1 MKTELEHARNLAYRL
16 ISYRRRTK
24 YELEQRLEQKGFSKE
39 ISGQV
44 LALLVNYGYINDKDY
59 ASNWVAQ
66 RLAKRGFRVIKQ
78 ELLEKGVEV
87 VIIDETLNEIGQ
99 EAEYAAAMK
108 LAVKKAESGGGNCSF
123 IRLAGFLER
132 RGFSYDVIGQVC
144 RNISDKAGLA

>member
-1 MKTELEHARNLAYRL
+1 MKTEFESARDLSYRL
-16 ISYRRRTK
+16 ISYRRRTR
-24 YELEQRLEQKGFSKE
+24 YELEQRLEKKGFSKE
-39 ISGQV
+39 ITCQV
-44 LALLVNYGYINDKDY
+44 LTLLVNYGYINDRDY
-59 ASNWVAQ
+59 ASSWVAR
-66 RLAKRGFRVIKQ
+66 RLAKRGFRVIKH

-108 LAVKKAESGGGNCSF
+108 LAVKKAESSGGICSF
-123 IRLAGFLER
+123 IGLAGFLER

>member
-1 MKTELEHARNLAYRL
+1 MKTEFERARNLAYRL
-16 ISYRRRTK
+16 ISYRRRTR

-39 ISGQV
+39 ITCQV
-44 LALLVNYGYINDKDY
+44 LTLLVNYGYINDKDY
-59 ASNWVAQ
+59 ASSWVAQ
-66 RLAKRGFRVIKQ
+66 RLAKRGFRVIKR
-78 ELLEKGVEV
+78 ELLEKGIEV

-99 EAEYAAAMK
+99 AAEYAAAMK
-108 LAVKKAESGGGNCSF
+108 LAVKKAESSGGICSF